1 MEKMKKTDLLEAL
14 IKDDDEEVRCEV
26 ARLGYGLD
34 RLIKDDSYE
43 VRKEVAKQCKGWE
56 YDHKENDELA
66 ALKKNYQALLKTM
79 EDYKF
84 AYYGMKNTL
93 LSQQSSG
100 KDSVLI
106 NDILDYLNTEFPKP
120 SV

>member
-43 VRKEVAKQCKGWE
+43 VRMEVAKQCKGWE
-56 YDHKENDELA
+56 YECKDNDELA
-66 ALKKNYQALLKTM
+66 VLKENYQTLLKTM
-79 EDYKF
+79 EQYKF

-93 LSQQSSG
+93 ISHRSSG

-106 NDILDYLNTEFPKP
+106 NDILDYLNSEFPKP
-120 SV
+120 SI

>member
-26 ARLGYGLD
+26 ARLGYGLE
-34 RLIKDDSYE
+34 RLYKDDSYE
-43 VRKEVAKQCKGWE
+43 VKIEVVKQCKGWE
-56 YDHKENDELA
+56 YEQKENDELT
-66 ALKKNYQALLKTM
+66 ALKENYQALLKTM
-79 EDYKF
+79 EQYKF

-93 LSQQSSG
+93 ISQRSSG

-106 NDILDYLNTEFPKP
+106 NDILDYLNSEFPKP
-120 SV
+120 SI